1 MKAVDQKTSQ
11 TSLGFYR
18 SVSTGAFSTFL
29 FFLLC
34 WAGAALGLPLAL
46 SHAFIGLFTLEPA
59 GSLAALWIGGL
70 SAFLAGG
77 VAGALIAHCYNL
89 AGRWMGR

>member
-1 MKAVDQKTSQ
+1 MKVADQQTPQ
-11 TSLGFYR
+11 TSFDIYR
-18 SVSTGAFSTFL
+18 SVPTGAFSTFL

-59 GSLAALWIGGL
+59 GSLASLGIGGL
-70 SAFLAGG
+70 SAFIAGG

-89 AGRWMGR
+89 AGRWMRR